1 MKIKAYLISAI
12 ILSVL
17 IIGGP
22 GYAHGP
28 GGGGGGGSSGM
39 GGNGYGMMGGQSW
52 MKRYGRELWDRLR
65 GNPRENDQRL
75 SQSNEEIES
84 LRKQIKDKRQEL
96 ASLFRSDN
104 PDRDLISKKIE
115 ALNNL
120 EQMLDEKISSK
131 NHISIYHEKKN
142 IRVFTELNSNNHNV
156 ACSLLYV

>member
-1 MKIKAYLISAI
+1 MKIKACLISAI

-28 GGGGGGGSSGM
+28 GGGGGGGSSGGSGGMGGDGYGIM
-39 GGNGYGMMGGQSW
+39 GGNGMMGGQNW
-52 MKRYGRELWDRLR
+52 MNRYGRELWDRLR
-65 GNPRENDQRL
+65 GNPRETDQRL

-84 LRKQIKDKRQEL
+84 LRKQIQEKRQEL

-104 PDRDLISKKIE
+104 PDRDLISKKIA

-120 EQMLDEKISSK
+120 EQTLDEKISSFV
-131 NHISIYHEKKN
+131 SG
-142 IRVFTELNSNNHNV
+142 R
-156 ACSLLYV
+156 

>member
-17 IIGGP
+17 IIGGL

-28 GGGGGGGSSGM
+28 GGDGGGGSSGGSGGM
-39 GGNGYGMMGGQSW
+39 GGDGYGMMGGNGMMRGNDMMGGQSW
-52 MKRYGRELWDRLR
+52 LNRYGRELWDRLR

-75 SQSNEEIES
+75 SNSNEEIES
-84 LRKQIKDKRQEL
+84 LRKQIQEKRQEL

-104 PDRDLISKKIE
+104 PDRDLISKKIA

-120 EQMLDEKISSK
+120 EQTLDEKISSFV
-131 NHISIYHEKKN
+131 SG
-142 IRVFTELNSNNHNV
+142 R
-156 ACSLLYV
+156 